1 MVSVPRMVHF
11 RMGELDSWSTNPPKR
26 RQAGYDRRTILR
38 RVRRI
43 RPPAQTTHHPPTTT
57 RYATTSRTA
66 KRLHIGFLLCFSKN
80 YANDTRMLDLSIVI
94 PVYNE
99 EECIEQVCDELH
111 AALTATGHTHE
122 VILVN
127 DGSTDET
134 SKKLHGLTQKYAAFR
149 TLRLR
154 PNSGQSA
161 ALIVGFRAALG
172 SVIITMDADGQNDPA
187 DIPRLLE
194 QLDHCDMCCG
204 YRAARQ
210 DTAGRKIGSRIAN
223 FVRNAVLRENII
235 DTGCTLKAVKADF
248 VRDLAIWNGMHRFMP
263 ALASMKGAVIKQIP
277 VNHRPRMAGRSKY
290 TNLGRLGRTIWDLL
304 AVRWMQKRQCRFEV
318 EMD

>member
-1 MVSVPRMVHF
+1 M
-11 RMGELDSWSTNPPKR
+11 T
-26 RQAGYDRRTILR
+26 
-38 RVRRI
+38 
-43 RPPAQTTHHPPTTT
+43 RPI
-57 RYATTSRTA
+57 AT
-66 KRLHIGFLLCFSKN
+66 
-80 YANDTRMLDLSIVI
+80 SIVI
-94 PVYNE
+94 PAFNE
-99 EECIEQVCDELH
+99 RGNILPLYREIKTVMDRLGS
-111 AALTATGHTHE
+111 TYE
-122 VILVN
+122 VLWID

-134 SKKLHGLTQKYAAFR
+134 FD
-149 TLRLR
+149 TLRELSASDPAVSVIRLR
-154 PNSGQSA
+154 RNFGQTA
-161 ALIVGFRAALG
+161 ALAAGFRWARG
-172 SVIITMDADGQNDPA
+172 QVVVTMDADGQNDPA